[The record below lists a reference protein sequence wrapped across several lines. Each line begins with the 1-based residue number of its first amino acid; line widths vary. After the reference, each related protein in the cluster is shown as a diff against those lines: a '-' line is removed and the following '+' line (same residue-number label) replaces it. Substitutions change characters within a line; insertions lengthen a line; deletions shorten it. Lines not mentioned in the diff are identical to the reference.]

1 MNYEYTE
8 FSRFANYLYLD
19 TTKMNRRWL
28 VDEYLNDKMDR
39 VKSVKLETVFEH

>member
-1 MNYEYTE
+1 
-8 FSRFANYLYLD
+8 
-19 TTKMNRRWL
+19 MNRRWL